1 MQQALKIGEAAK
13 KAGLAPSAIRYYES
27 LEILP
32 TPERTDSGYRG
43 YSTDDVELLR
53 FIARLRALEFPLS
66 DVREIV
72 ALRREG
78 KAPCAKVRSTISRE
92 AEAIG
97 KRIEDLERLRK
108 ELRSLEDE
116 ARGLPDDW
124 PSVCICN
131 VVEES
136 VDLTGASA

>member
-1 MQQALKIGEAAK
+1 MHDQLRIGEAAEQS
-13 KAGLAPSAIRYYES
+13 GLAASAIRYYES

-32 TPERTDSGYRG
+32 TPVRTGSGYRG
-43 YSTDDVELLR
+43 YSEEDVELLR

-72 ALRREG
+72 ALSREG
-78 KAPCAKVRSTISRE
+78 KAPCMKVRSTISRE

-116 ARGLPDDW
+116 APRPAGRLALGLHMRLGRGL
-124 PSVCICN
+124 
-131 VVEES
+131 
-136 VDLTGASA
+136 G

>member
-1 MQQALKIGEAAK
+1 MQEQFRIGEAAEQS
-13 KAGLAPSAIRYYES
+13 GLAPSAIRYYES

-32 TPERTDSGYRG
+32 TPDRTDSGYRG
-43 YSTDDVELLR
+43 YSEDDVELLR
-53 FIARLRALEFPLS
+53 FISRLRALEFPLS

-72 ALRREG
+72 ALRRDG
-78 KAPCAKVRSTISRE
+78 KAPCTKVRSTISRE

-97 KRIEDLERLRK
+97 RRIEDLERLRRD
-108 ELRSLEDE
+108 LRSLEDE
-116 ARGLPDDW
+116 AKGLPDDW

-136 VDLTGASA
+136 VGLTGATA